1 MHSTEAEL
9 YTYKNTYQTE
19 TQILGGKRENFT
31 QIEGNTDNRNSKA
44 DQQLRH
50 EL

>member
-19 TQILGGKRENFT
+19 TQILGGKREIFS
-31 QIEGNTDNRNSKA
+31 QIEGNTDNRNSTA

>member
-19 TQILGGKRENFT
+19 TQILGGKGKILHKLKVIQTTGIVQRIN
-31 QIEGNTDNRNSKA
+31 N
-44 DQQLRH
+44 
-50 EL
+50 